1 MAVSYKGAISFG
13 LIYIP
18 ISLHTVIKT
27 NDISFNMI
35 EKKTMSRVKYKKT
48 CLDCNDEEVSQRDI
62 VKGYEYEEGKYVI
75 FESED
80 FEKIKSKKDKNITIE
95 AFVNLSDID
104 PIYYDKAYYV
114 IPEKGATRAYNLLLA
129 AMEKEKKVGIAKT
142 VLGTK
147 EKLVALRVKGGV
159 MYLNTMYFY
168 EEVQNIP
175 YLIEKTKVEKQELSL
190 AITLVNSMTR
200 KFLPEEY
207 VDEYKIKIEE
217 AIQAKIAG
225 KQIVK
230 KYEIEGNQ
238 ALDLMA
244 ALQASLKNIGSELRT

>member
-1 MAVSYKGAISFG
+1 MGISYKGAISFG

-18 ISLHTVIKT
+18 ITLHNVIRT
-27 NDISFNMI
+27 NDISFNLI
-35 EKKTMSRVKYKKT
+35 EKNTMSKVKYKKT
-48 CLDCNDEEVSQRDI
+48 CLDCDNQEVKQSDI
-62 VKGYEYEEGKYVI
+62 VKGYEYEAGKYII
-75 FESED
+75 FENDD

-95 AFVNLSDID
+95 EFVNLSDID

-114 IPEKGATRAYNLLLA
+114 VPDKGASRAFNLLLT

-147 EKLVALRVKGGV
+147 EKLVAIRPKGGI
-159 MYLNTMYFY
+159 MYLNTMFFND
-168 EEVQNIP
+168 EVQNIP
-175 YLIEKTKVEKQELSL
+175 YTIEKVKAEKVELNL
-190 AITLVNSMTR
+190 AITLLSSMTK
-200 KFLPEEY
+200 KFQPEEF

-217 AIQAKIAG
+217 TIQAKIAG

-230 KYEIEGNQ
+230 KEEIEGNQ

-244 ALQASLKNIGSELRT
+244 ALEASLKNIGADLRT